1 MYYESMVETWLKD
14 HKLKTPEMQNEPAFY
29 RNLEQRLDTL
39 RAEHKL
45 LTAKPRW
52 DTPMVDFASNDILSL
67 SRTGRIREAFLQEIS
82 RHENWNLSAG
92 GSRLQNGNYNYIL
105 EVEREMAEFFGSETA
120 FFGNSGFLCN
130 AGITG
135 CVALPG
141 DCYVFDE
148 LVHASAH
155 EGMKLGRASHKVSFR
170 HNDVNSLRE
179 TLTNLRETHAEF
191 KLGTQSILILIESIY
206 SMNGDVCPLE
216 EFVHVAKQ
224 VFPLGNAQFIID
236 EAHSVGVLGPHGRG
250 LVSMLGLEKEI
261 AIRVHVCSKAMASTG
276 GVILCNKT
284 VRSLMM
290 NQMRFAVYS
299 GAPSFPMVASARA
312 GLQLF
317 RSGGTHEEQER
328 IQKTISYFF
337 KRLTSKPDWQQAVA
351 AGLLSCPV
359 AEGWEQRQ
367 FHAHIIPIRTRP
379 RHEQYLF
386 FHNMLANIMAYN
398 FAYPVVPKGES
409 RIRIVVHAHNTED
422 DVDKLVASIC
432 QWAHEMLDLEKC
444 GSNNTLPSA
453 ASKVFA
459 SQAAVKA

>member
-1 MYYESMVETWLKD
+1 MLCGQNIEWPTATGIHFTTCSINAGTKHLHKHQNIIQRLMVVDPASTFCPCSISHPFSQYHENPEFPSIMYYESMVETWLKD

-67 SRTGRIREAFLQEIS
+67 SRTGRIREAFLEEIS

-92 GSRLQNGNYNYIL
+92 GSRLQNGNYDYIL

-206 SMNGDVCPLE
+206 SMNGDMCPLK

-276 GVILCNKT
+276 GEFLLLGFFDKTKKKRTFLNDYTGVILCNKT

-317 RSGGTHEEQER
+317 RSGATHEVCG
-328 IQKTISYFF
+328 F
-337 KRLTSKPDWQQAVA
+337 
-351 AGLLSCPV
+351 LSNLRC
-359 AEGWEQRQ
+359 WR
-367 FHAHIIPIRTRP
+367 
-379 RHEQYLF
+379 
-386 FHNMLANIMAYN
+386 
-398 FAYPVVPKGES
+398 
-409 RIRIVVHAHNTED
+409 
-422 DVDKLVASIC
+422 
-432 QWAHEMLDLEKC
+432 
-444 GSNNTLPSA
+444 
-453 ASKVFA
+453 
-459 SQAAVKA
+459 